1 MFQLPVEG
9 DGIDPWFLP
18 FGRIVNAPHEPTD
31 ANDPVS
37 MTYDQQPLS
46 PLRISSHW
54 AALLSPNPLFFVF
67 KIMKMETDLI
77 TEDFDLAIAAV
88 ADRRRVAGIVEGVDL
103 QVQRQALR
111 EEIN

>member
-1 MFQLPVEG
+1 MRNKLHVTAKKGLQYWSQFPNLRFQRDETKSSDAITDLTAHATS
-9 DGIDPWFLP
+9 
-18 FGRIVNAPHEPTD
+18 NAK
-31 ANDPVS
+31 
-37 MTYDQQPLS
+37 L
-46 PLRISSHW
+46 
-54 AALLSPNPLFFVF
+54 

>member
-1 MFQLPVEG
+1 
-9 DGIDPWFLP
+9 
-18 FGRIVNAPHEPTD
+18 
-31 ANDPVS
+31 
-37 MTYDQQPLS
+37 
-46 PLRISSHW
+46 
-54 AALLSPNPLFFVF
+54 
-67 KIMKMETDLI
+67 MKMETDLI

>member
-1 MFQLPVEG
+1 
-9 DGIDPWFLP
+9 
-18 FGRIVNAPHEPTD
+18 
-31 ANDPVS
+31 
-37 MTYDQQPLS
+37 MT
-46 PLRISSHW
+46 SSHSLRCASP
-54 AALLSPNPLFFVF
+54 AAGRRCCRRILFFLVF